1 MEIQI
6 LFYING
12 ETPSASPGIVGSFGL
27 PFTTRIYNLI
37 SVPEFTQLLL
47 GDAIILSKQ
56 TRVVLARRRRL
67 AMVQL
72 EIIKQC

>member
-1 MEIQI
+1 MEIHI
-6 LFYING
+6 TFYINR
-12 ETPSASPGIVGSFGL
+12 ETPSASPGIVGTFGL
-27 PFTTRIYNLI
+27 RFTTRVYNLI
-37 SVPEFTQLLL
+37 SVPEFTQLLS

-56 TRVVLARRRRL
+56 TRVALARRRRI

>member
-1 MEIQI
+1 MEIHI
-6 LFYING
+6 TFYING
-12 ETPSASPGIVGSFGL
+12 ETQSASPEIVGSFGL
-27 PFTTRIYNLI
+27 RFTTRVYNLI

-56 TRVVLARRRRL
+56 TRVALARRRRI